1 MDDGSTDGTAEIVR
15 AFDAPVRLLQ
25 QENRGVSAAR
35 NRGARE
41 SRGALLAFLDADDRW
56 FPTRLDQQLD
66 RLQTSPRAEA
76 VVCATEIVDERGV
89 VLGEIRPD
97 PDVTAEALLLCR
109 ASVVSVSSN
118 LLIRREAFD
127 AVGGFDESLSTSA
140 DWALTYRLVD
150 RGTLETLDEP
160 LVSYRLHGHN
170 MSADVERFQR
180 DMLSAYGAVFE
191 TGPESTQRL
200 RRRAYA
206 NLHRMIAGSYFVE
219 HRHGRFARHA
229 ASSVLTHPSTLPY
242 FLAMPLR
249 RLRRRLGGSPAPPSV
264 RRG

>member
-1 MDDGSTDGTAEIVR
+1 MTNPGDRPTVSAVIPAYNAERFVGDAIESVLAQTVPVKECIVVDDGSTDGTAEIVR

-41 SRGALLAFLDADDRW
+41 SRGALLGFLDADDRW

-191 TGPESTQRL
+191 TAPNQRNGSVEGPTQTS
-200 RRRAYA
+200 
-206 NLHRMIAGSYFVE
+206 IA
-219 HRHGRFARHA
+219 
-229 ASSVLTHPSTLPY
+229 
-242 FLAMPLR
+242 
-249 RLRRRLGGSPAPPSV
+249 
-264 RRG
+264 